1 MLQPTQAERE
11 QLKKD
16 IEQTV
21 REAQEAARAA
31 AQEAATEGRSV
42 IHVAPPYSPENAI
55 PPQAESISIAFF
67 VMTAAVIIGWP
78 IMRALGKR
86 IERGTP
92 APVVPVEVRDQ
103 LQQLTQAVEAI
114 AIEVERISEG
124 QRYTTKL
131 LSEQPRESS
140 RLGGGQA

>member
-1 MLQPTQAERE
+1 MLQATQAERA
-11 QLKKD
+11 QLKQE

-31 AQEAATEGRSV
+31 AEAAASQGRTT
-42 IHVAPPYSPENAI
+42 IHIPPPYSPENSI
-55 PPQAESISIAFF
+55 PPEAESISIAFF
-67 VMTAAVIIGWP
+67 VMVAAVIIGWP

-92 APVVPVEVRDQ
+92 PPAVPAEVRDQ
-103 LQQLTQAVEAI
+103 LNQLNQAVEAI